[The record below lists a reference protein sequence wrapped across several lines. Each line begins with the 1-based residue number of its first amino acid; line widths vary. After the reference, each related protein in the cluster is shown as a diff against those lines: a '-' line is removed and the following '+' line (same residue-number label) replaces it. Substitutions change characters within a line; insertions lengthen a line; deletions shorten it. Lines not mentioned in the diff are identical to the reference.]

1 MIPAAGGWR
10 YLEEGGIPLGV
21 WPEFAYPEAS
31 ACLQAGDSL
40 LLYTDGITDA
50 RNRDGEDYGDA
61 RLQALATGIPRH
73 FSADQI
79 VRAVAEDVSRF
90 TGGADQADDITL
102 VALKTR

>member
-1 MIPAAGGWR
+1 
-10 YLEEGGIPLGV
+10 V
-21 WPEFAYPEAS
+21 WPEFTYPEAS

-50 RNRDGEDYGDA
+50 RNRDGEDYGEE
-61 RLQALATGIPRH
+61 RLQRLASELPRH
-73 FSADQI
+73 YSAEQI
-79 VRAVAEDVSRF
+79 VRAVAEEVSRF